1 VIVSGNAAVVIAS
14 ESRPLPAVTLAEVL
28 ATSDV
33 PGGVVNLIT
42 GLRRELI
49 GHLAAHMDVNALD
62 AFGADTSEATDL
74 EIAAVDNVKRFVRPP
89 RAGLDRYDWIAD
101 AAQSPYLIGEF
112 VEIKTV
118 WHPIGA

>member
-1 VIVSGNAAVVIAS
+1 M
-14 ESRPLPAVTLAEVL
+14 L

-42 GLRRELI
+42 GLRRELVA
-49 GHLAAHMDVNALD
+49 HLAGHMDVNALD
-62 AFGADTSEATDL
+62 AFGAAPDEAATL
-74 EIAAVDNVKRFVRPP
+74 EEVGGREREALRAAAVR
-89 RAGLDRYDWIAD
+89 RALDRYDWLAD